1 VTDSTVRALELL
13 EAQRDLRKC
22 SAIDSYFPA
31 GGPLSR
37 ELYAKHMDFFAAG
50 LDHRERAFI
59 AANRVGKTLAGAH
72 ESTLHLAGEYP
83 VWWKGRASLSPRLVG
98 RPVTVRRLRETL
110 SSLLCMVSEC
120 QRLKK
125 RALRAPLRPETLQG
139 RTGSH

>member
-1 VTDSTVRALELL
+1 MTDSTVRALELL

-59 AANRVGKTLAGAH
+59 AANRVGKTLAG
-72 ESTLHLAGEYP
+72 
-83 VWWKGRASLSPRLVG
+83 SLQINATS
-98 RPVTVRRLRETL
+98 RRRI
-110 SSLLCMVSEC
+110 SSLVERS
-120 QRLKK
+120 
-125 RALRAPLRPETLQG
+125 ALHSARDWLGG
-139 RTGSH
+139 R